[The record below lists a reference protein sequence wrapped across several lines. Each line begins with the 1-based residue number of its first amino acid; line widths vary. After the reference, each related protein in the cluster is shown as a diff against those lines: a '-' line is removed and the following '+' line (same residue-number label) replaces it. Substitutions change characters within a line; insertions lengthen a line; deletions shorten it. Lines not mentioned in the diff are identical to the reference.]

1 MLRISRS
8 KALKQ
13 DFHPD
18 NYRKYKA
25 ETAEFYSF
33 PIKKW
38 FGSAEN

>member
-1 MLRISRS
+1 MKEFL
-8 KALKQ
+8 AE
-13 DFHPD
+13 D
-18 NYRKYKA
+18 YRKYKA